1 MENIANIQ
9 VIQNIVY
16 IISSVMF
23 ILGIK
28 MLGKEATAVKGNYL
42 SALAMFSAVGITC
55 LSLDIDIKIILAGVL
70 LGGLIG
76 SLIAIK
82 VKMTA
87 IPEMVA
93 LFNGFGG
100 LATFLIAWSQ
110 FNEPSNS
117 MFQHILIMLTIYIGG
132 ITFSGSL
139 IAYGKLS
146 EKLKLG
152 KGSMITNIFI
162 SFFYLSMP
170 ALIYVGAEP
179 YLSGFIPQIP
189 SYFAIFLV
197 LTLVAG
203 IGFVM
208 PIGGG
213 DMPVVISL
221 LNSLSGIAAA
231 FAGLLLL
238 NNVLIVAGS
247 LVGAS
252 GLILTIIMAKA
263 MNRTITNIL
272 FVGYAS
278 ASQANSSEEQGEV
291 KPITPDDAYLILENA
306 SSVLVVP
313 GYGMAVAQAQHVVR
327 EMGELLEE
335 NGTEVKYGIHPVA
348 GRMPG
353 HMNVLLAE
361 ANVSYDLLAEP
372 DDVNP
377 SMDTIDV
384 AIVIG
389 ANDVVNPSATEEE
402 GSPIYGMPIIEVHN
416 AKTVFVLKRS
426 MSSGFAG
433 VQNPLFFKENTRM
446 LFGDAKA
453 LFHDV
458 IVTLGMFSLFSLEI
472 NLSIIAAVLTIVG
485 YSMNDTVVIFDRV
498 RENLRKYS
506 DIKIYELTN
515 ISINETL
522 SRTLLTSITTL
533 LALLA
538 IYFFGGEI
546 LRGFSFAMILGVIF
560 GTYSSIYIANTVLV
574 RLNVTQKTVLREEN
588 KD

>member
-1 MENIANIQ
+1 MENLANIQ

-55 LSLDIDIKIILAGVL
+55 LSLEIDIKIILAGVL

-110 FNEPSNS
+110 FNEPSNP
-117 MFQHILIMLTIYIGG
+117 MFQHALIMLTIYIGG

-152 KGSMITNIFI
+152 KGSMVTNIFI

-170 ALIYVGAEP
+170 ALIYVVAEP
-179 YLSGFIPQIP
+179 FLSGLIPQVP

-278 ASQANSSEEQGEV
+278 VSQASSSEEQGEV
-291 KPITPDDAYLILENA
+291 KPITSDDAYLILENA

-433 VQNPLFFKENTRM
+433 VQNPLFFRENTRM
-446 LFGDAKA
+446 LFGDAKESIGQ
-453 LFHDV
+453 
-458 IVTLGMFSLFSLEI
+458 IVAEF
-472 NLSIIAAVLTIVG
+472 
-485 YSMNDTVVIFDRV
+485 
-498 RENLRKYS
+498 
-506 DIKIYELTN
+506 
-515 ISINETL
+515 
-522 SRTLLTSITTL
+522 
-533 LALLA
+533 
-538 IYFFGGEI
+538 
-546 LRGFSFAMILGVIF
+546 
-560 GTYSSIYIANTVLV
+560 
-574 RLNVTQKTVLREEN
+574 

>member
-1 MENIANIQ
+1 MENLFNISA
-9 VIQNIVY
+9 IQNIVY
-16 IISSVMF
+16 VGSSLMF

-42 SALAMFSAVGITC
+42 SAIAMFSAVGITC
-55 LSLDIDIKIILAGVL
+55 LSLEIDLKIIVAGVL
-70 LGGLIG
+70 LGGFIG

-110 FNEPSNS
+110 FYEPDNS
-117 MFQHILIMLTIYIGG
+117 LYQHALIMLTIYIGG

-146 EKLKLG
+146 ERLKLG
-152 KGSMITNIFI
+152 KGSVITNVFI

-170 ALIYVGAEP
+170 ALVYVVAEP
-179 YLSGFIPQIP
+179 SITHFIPQIP
-189 SYFAIFLV
+189 SYFLIFLG
-197 LTLVAG
+197 LTLIAG
-203 IGFVM
+203 IGFVL

-263 MNRTITNIL
+263 MNRTIGNIL

-278 ASQANSSEEQGEV
+278 SAQGSSSVEQGEV
-291 KPITPDDAYLILENA
+291 KPITADDAYLILENA

-377 SMDTIDV
+377 SMDSIDV

-433 VQNPLFFKENTRM
+433 VQNPLFFRENTRM
-446 LFGDAKA
+446 LFGDAKESIGQ
-453 LFHDV
+453 
-458 IVTLGMFSLFSLEI
+458 IVTEF
-472 NLSIIAAVLTIVG
+472 
-485 YSMNDTVVIFDRV
+485 
-498 RENLRKYS
+498 
-506 DIKIYELTN
+506 
-515 ISINETL
+515 
-522 SRTLLTSITTL
+522 
-533 LALLA
+533 
-538 IYFFGGEI
+538 
-546 LRGFSFAMILGVIF
+546 
-560 GTYSSIYIANTVLV
+560 
-574 RLNVTQKTVLREEN
+574 

>member
-1 MENIANIQ
+1 MNTLIDIT
-9 VIQNIVY
+9 IFQNLVY
-16 IISSVMF
+16 IVSSVLF

-28 MLGKEATAVKGNYL
+28 MLGKESTAVRGNILSSVAML
-42 SALAMFSAVGITC
+42 SAVSVTLIDVDIGITIII
-55 LSLDIDIKIILAGVL
+55 SAIILGA
-70 LGGLIG
+70 LIG
-76 SLIAIK
+76 SVIALK

-100 LATFLIAWSQ
+100 MASFLIAWSQ
-110 FNEPSNS
+110 FTDTQPALLQNL
-117 MFQHILIMLTIYIGG
+117 LIMITIYIGG
-132 ITFSGSL
+132 ITFSGS
-139 IAYGKLS
+139 IVAYGKLS
-146 EKLKLG
+146 EKINLE
-152 KGSMITNIFI
+152 KGSLVTNILVT
-162 SFFYLSMP
+162 FFYLSIP
-170 ALIYVGAEP
+170 ALLIMMFVPA
-179 YLSGFIPQIP
+179 LSINPNFI
-189 SYFAIFLV
+189 FLGFLV
-197 LTLVAG
+197 LTVLAG
-203 IGFVM
+203 LGFVM

-263 MNRTITNIL
+263 MNRTIGNIL

-278 ASQANSSEEQGEV
+278 ASSSKSEGEQGEV
-291 KPITPDDAYLILENA
+291 KPINAEDAYLILENA

-327 EMGELLEE
+327 ELGELMEE

-361 ANVSYDLLAEP
+361 ANVSYDLLVEP

-377 SMDTIDV
+377 TMDTFDV
-384 AIVIG
+384 AVVIG
-389 ANDVVNPSATEEE
+389 ANDVVNPSATEEP

-446 LFGDAKA
+446 LFGDAK
-453 LFHDV
+453 
-458 IVTLGMFSLFSLEI
+458 E
-472 NLSIIAAVLTIVG
+472 SIG
-485 YSMNDTVVIFDRV
+485 TVVSEF
-498 RENLRKYS
+498 
-506 DIKIYELTN
+506 
-515 ISINETL
+515 
-522 SRTLLTSITTL
+522 
-533 LALLA
+533 
-538 IYFFGGEI
+538 
-546 LRGFSFAMILGVIF
+546 
-560 GTYSSIYIANTVLV
+560 
-574 RLNVTQKTVLREEN
+574 

>member
-1 MENIANIQ
+1 MENLANIQ

-16 IISSVMF
+16 IVSSVMF

-55 LSLDIDIKIILAGVL
+55 LSLEIDLKIIVAGVL

-117 MFQHILIMLTIYIGG
+117 MLQHVLIMLTIYIGG

-170 ALIYVGAEP
+170 ALIYVIAEP
-179 YLSGFIPQIP
+179 SISQFVPQVP
-189 SYFAIFLV
+189 YYFSIFLV
-197 LTLVAG
+197 LTLAAG

-278 ASQANSSEEQGEV
+278 SSQSTTSEEQGEV
-291 KPITPDDAYLILENA
+291 KPITSDDAYLILENA

-433 VQNPLFFKENTRM
+433 VQNPLFFRENTRM
-446 LFGDAKA
+446 LFGDAKESIGQ
-453 LFHDV
+453 
-458 IVTLGMFSLFSLEI
+458 IVAEF
-472 NLSIIAAVLTIVG
+472 
-485 YSMNDTVVIFDRV
+485 
-498 RENLRKYS
+498 
-506 DIKIYELTN
+506 
-515 ISINETL
+515 
-522 SRTLLTSITTL
+522 
-533 LALLA
+533 
-538 IYFFGGEI
+538 
-546 LRGFSFAMILGVIF
+546 
-560 GTYSSIYIANTVLV
+560 
-574 RLNVTQKTVLREEN
+574 

>member
-1 MENIANIQ
+1 MNMLIDIT
-9 VIQNIVY
+9 IFQNLVY
-16 IISSVMF
+16 IVSSVLF

-28 MLGKEATAVKGNYL
+28 MLGKESTAVQGNILSSVAML
-42 SALAMFSAVGITC
+42 SAVSVTLIDVDIGIIIIISA
-55 LSLDIDIKIILAGVL
+55 IILGA
-70 LGGLIG
+70 LIG
-76 SLIAIK
+76 SVIALK

-100 LATFLIAWSQ
+100 MASFLIAWSQ
-110 FNEPSNS
+110 FTDTQPALLQNL
-117 MFQHILIMLTIYIGG
+117 LIMITIYIGG
-132 ITFSGSL
+132 ITFSGS
-139 IAYGKLS
+139 IVAYGKLS
-146 EKLKLG
+146 EKINLE
-152 KGSMITNIFI
+152 KGSLVTNILVT
-162 SFFYLSMP
+162 FFYLSIP
-170 ALIYVGAEP
+170 ALLIMMFAP
-179 YLSGFIPQIP
+179 ALSIDSNFI
-189 SYFAIFLV
+189 FFGFLV
-197 LTLVAG
+197 LTVLAG
-203 IGFVM
+203 LGFVM

-263 MNRTITNIL
+263 MNRTIGNIL

-278 ASQANSSEEQGEV
+278 ASSSKSEGEQGEV
-291 KPITPDDAYLILENA
+291 KPITAEDAYLILENA

-327 EMGELLEE
+327 ELGELLEE

-361 ANVSYDLLAEP
+361 ANVSYDLLVEP

-377 SMDTIDV
+377 TMDTFDV
-384 AIVIG
+384 AVVIG
-389 ANDVVNPSATEEE
+389 ANDVVNPSATEEP

-446 LFGDAKA
+446 LFGDAK
-453 LFHDV
+453 
-458 IVTLGMFSLFSLEI
+458 E
-472 NLSIIAAVLTIVG
+472 SIG
-485 YSMNDTVVIFDRV
+485 TVVSEF
-498 RENLRKYS
+498 
-506 DIKIYELTN
+506 
-515 ISINETL
+515 
-522 SRTLLTSITTL
+522 
-533 LALLA
+533 
-538 IYFFGGEI
+538 
-546 LRGFSFAMILGVIF
+546 
-560 GTYSSIYIANTVLV
+560 
-574 RLNVTQKTVLREEN
+574 

>member
-1 MENIANIQ
+1 MEFFSEISA
-9 VIQNIVY
+9 VQNIIY
-16 IISSVMF
+16 IISSILF
-23 ILGIK
+23 ITGIK
-28 MLGKEATAVKGNYL
+28 MLGKEDTAVKGNFL
-42 SALAMFSAVGITC
+42 SAFAMFIAVAITVV
-55 LSLDIDIKIILAGVL
+55 SVIDPLIL
-70 LGGLIG
+70 LIG
-76 SLIAIK
+76 IALGAIIGSSIALK
-82 VKMTA
+82 VKMTS

-100 LATFLIAWSQ
+100 LATFLIAWSE
-110 FNEPSNS
+110 FNSIPDSL
-117 MFQHILIMLTIYIGG
+117 FQHILIVITVFIGG
-132 ITFSGSL
+132 VTFTGSL

-146 EKLKLG
+146 EKIKIA
-152 KGSMITNIFI
+152 KASIITKIFTTV
-162 SFFYLSMP
+162 FYTSLIF
-170 ALIYVGAEP
+170 LIYSIVQP
-179 YLSGFIPQIP
+179 VMPILDFD
-189 SYFAIFLV
+189 FFTVLLV
-197 LTLVAG
+197 LTLLAG
-203 IGFVM
+203 IGFVL

-263 MNRTITNIL
+263 MNRSITNIL

-278 ASQANSSEEQGEV
+278 SSTSTSSEEQGEV
-291 KPITPDDAYLILENA
+291 SPISVGDAYLILESA
-306 SSVLVVP
+306 SSVLIVP

-327 EMGELLEE
+327 ELGELLEA

-361 ANVSYDLLAEP
+361 ANVPYDVLAEP

-377 SMDTIDV
+377 TMDAVDV
-384 AIVIG
+384 AVVIG
-389 ANDVVNPSATEEE
+389 ANDVVNPSATEEP

-433 VQNPLFFKENTRM
+433 VQNPLFFKQNTRM
-446 LFGDAKA
+446 LFGDAK
-453 LFHDV
+453 
-458 IVTLGMFSLFSLEI
+458 E
-472 NLSIIAAVLTIVG
+472 SI
-485 YSMNDTVVIFDRV
+485 
-498 RENLRKYS
+498 
-506 DIKIYELTN
+506 
-515 ISINETL
+515 
-522 SRTLLTSITTL
+522 
-533 LALLA
+533 
-538 IYFFGGEI
+538 GG
-546 LRGFSFAMILGVIF
+546 
-560 GTYSSIYIANTVLV
+560 LV
-574 RLNVTQKTVLREEN
+574 SEF

>member
-1 MENIANIQ
+1 MNMLIDIT
-9 VIQNIVY
+9 IFQNLVY
-16 IISSVMF
+16 IVSSVLF

-28 MLGKEATAVKGNYL
+28 MLGKESTAVRGNILSSVAML
-42 SALAMFSAVGITC
+42 SAVSVTLIDVDIGITIII
-55 LSLDIDIKIILAGVL
+55 SAIILGA
-70 LGGLIG
+70 LIG
-76 SLIAIK
+76 SVIALK

-100 LATFLIAWSQ
+100 MASFLIAWSQ
-110 FNEPSNS
+110 FTDTQPALLQNL
-117 MFQHILIMLTIYIGG
+117 LIMITIYIGG
-132 ITFSGSL
+132 ITFSGS
-139 IAYGKLS
+139 IVAYGKLS
-146 EKLKLG
+146 EKINLE
-152 KGSMITNIFI
+152 KGSLVTNILVT
-162 SFFYLSMP
+162 FFYLSIP
-170 ALIYVGAEP
+170 ALLIMIFAP
-179 YLSGFIPQIP
+179 ALSIDSSFI
-189 SYFAIFLV
+189 FLGFLV
-197 LTLVAG
+197 LTVLAG
-203 IGFVM
+203 LGFVM

-263 MNRTITNIL
+263 MNRTIGNIL

-278 ASQANSSEEQGEV
+278 ASSSKSEGEQGEV
-291 KPITPDDAYLILENA
+291 KPITAEDAYLILENA

-327 EMGELLEE
+327 ELGELLEE

-361 ANVSYDLLAEP
+361 ANVSYDLLVEP

-377 SMDTIDV
+377 TMDTFDV
-384 AIVIG
+384 AVVIG
-389 ANDVVNPSATEEE
+389 ANDVVNPSATEEP

-446 LFGDAKA
+446 LFGDAK
-453 LFHDV
+453 
-458 IVTLGMFSLFSLEI
+458 E
-472 NLSIIAAVLTIVG
+472 SIG
-485 YSMNDTVVIFDRV
+485 TVVSEF
-498 RENLRKYS
+498 
-506 DIKIYELTN
+506 
-515 ISINETL
+515 
-522 SRTLLTSITTL
+522 
-533 LALLA
+533 
-538 IYFFGGEI
+538 
-546 LRGFSFAMILGVIF
+546 
-560 GTYSSIYIANTVLV
+560 
-574 RLNVTQKTVLREEN
+574 